1 MPLATHDAESSGGF
15 EQAVSLAGKIQIVNI
30 NMPNGNPTVG
40 QTIATSGSWTS
51 GLIFSDGYQILTVGV
66 KMDRAGTLLITRYID
81 LAGQMAR
88 PVSSTSIVANTLL
101 IVDITDNL
109 PFVTYQIEIDNGAVG
124 TATIAQFSALMN
136 AN

>member
-88 PVSSTSIVANTLL
+88 PVSKHFDRGQHP
-101 IVDITDNL
+101 VDCRHHRQSSFRDL
-109 PFVTYQIEIDNGAVG
+109 PDRD
-124 TATIAQFSALMN
+124 
-136 AN
+136 